1 LFFAELML
9 VPELQLSKD
18 AEPMRVL
25 HVSTIDDV
33 PCYGML
39 YIQVCL
45 YMYFGILC
53 RSVNKL
59 PFFLIE
65 YNICINYKS
74 VNLVIMIKL
83 CYSICRWM
91 S

>member
-1 LFFAELML
+1 VNFTAIPHKNSQNDNADHASTRKRLFFAELML
-9 VPELQLSKD
+9 VPELQLNKD

-59 PFFLIE
+59 PFFLI
-65 YNICINYKS
+65 
-74 VNLVIMIKL
+74 
-83 CYSICRWM
+83 
-91 S
+91 